1 MGVGRRLRWYGETL
15 AVRVARFVGCLDDLS
30 NMPALKAV
38 LMARG
43 KRLAANCSEKYLRC
57 PVCNFVYSRRG
68 LWRHV
73 YNTHYNEIL
82 QALDEWQKQVAEK
95 RT

>member
-1 MGVGRRLRWYGETL
+1 MGVGRRLKWYGEVL
-15 AVRVARFVGCLDDLS
+15 AVRVARFVGCLDGLS

-38 LMARG
+38 LVARG
-43 KRLAANCSEKYLRC
+43 LATNCDEKYLRC
-57 PVCNFVYSRRG
+57 PVCNLVYSRRG

-73 YNTHYNEIL
+73 YNTHYDEIL